1 MVLKQKYYPR
11 PLCLQKPYMMYDD
24 KITSENAI
32 KQSKEL
38 ITLPV
43 HQYLNKHQL
52 KFMVSKISEF
62 YKSH

>member
-1 MVLKQKYYPR
+1 MPSKT
-11 PLCLQKPYMMYDD
+11 YMMYDD